1 MGIVL
6 EGGDIAIGDAIAV
19 TLPEGPH
26 RPLEKV

>member
-1 MGIVL
+1 MGIVIA
-6 EGGDIAIGDAIAV
+6 GGSVRPGDSIAV